1 MAGIRTRRRGKSY
14 SYIFEA
20 GKDEDGRRKVVEKGG
35 FKTETEALDAGMDAY
50 ISWKHGD
57 IGITS
62 EKISLTDFIR
72 QYVEMRKDDFAP
84 TYITTLVSH
93 VNNHIIPYLGNMPVQ
108 EINPLA
114 VSKWIS
120 LLVRKKLAKKTIM
133 SIRAIFHAIM
143 EYAIF
148 PAQLINSNPVISIP
162 LPKTVPD
169 NVSPHEFIL
178 PERFQEI
185 MEQLGEFT
193 PAGIVA
199 MLQYNCGL
207 RIGEALGLTWDR
219 IDMKAHTMTIDR
231 QINQIPNRFSPPKTV
246 SSIRTIIIPPTLMK
260 FLRRLRQH
268 QQITRMQKGSQHIN
282 MYADSEGAIG
292 YCKKAIPQGTVL
304 VQPVVANDF
313 GKVVVYTSIRK
324 RFYRAGFSSHSL
336 RHSHATLLVEGNA
349 SFKDI
354 SARLG
359 HANISTTMNIYA
371 HNTPTMQKQTVDI
384 FENVLQNNLTKN
396 TPCRQNADN

>member
-84 TYITTLVSH
+84 TYINTLVSH

-120 LLVRKKLAKKTIM
+120 LLARKKLAKKTIM
-133 SIRAIFHAIM
+133 AIRAIFHAIM

-148 PAQLINSNPVISIP
+148 PAQLINSNPVLT
-162 LPKTVPD
+162 LPMPKGRGFLVP
-169 NVSPHEFIL
+169 
-178 PERFQEI
+178 
-185 MEQLGEFT
+185 
-193 PAGIVA
+193 
-199 MLQYNCGL
+199 
-207 RIGEALGLTWDR
+207 
-219 IDMKAHTMTIDR
+219 
-231 QINQIPNRFSPPKTV
+231 
-246 SSIRTIIIPPTLMK
+246 
-260 FLRRLRQH
+260 
-268 QQITRMQKGSQHIN
+268 
-282 MYADSEGAIG
+282 
-292 YCKKAIPQGTVL
+292 
-304 VQPVVANDF
+304 
-313 GKVVVYTSIRK
+313 
-324 RFYRAGFSSHSL
+324 
-336 RHSHATLLVEGNA
+336 
-349 SFKDI
+349 
-354 SARLG
+354 
-359 HANISTTMNIYA
+359 
-371 HNTPTMQKQTVDI
+371 
-384 FENVLQNNLTKN
+384 
-396 TPCRQNADN
+396 